1 MLAPCVLATCC
12 AIAFVACLEFP
23 AQAQQST
30 PQTLPSIESPQK
42 EREKL
47 KKRIKRM
54 EDMLKK
60 FKVER
65 EREKLVEKEV
75 EERLDK
81 GKLSLEEIEKK
92 FDQGKLMLKEL
103 EEKLDQGKR
112 ALKEADERL
121 DRGKLRLEELE
132 AESERQKRKWDTR
145 FDKIRRDPRNRLQ
158 GTGADAG
165 WISMPGKKT
174 DIRFGGFIQLNIIHD
189 FQNSGNNFGKFSP
202 AEIPVP
208 TDGTSNTEF
217 DPRTSRMIFETR
229 TLTSLGKYST
239 FLSADWAGDEA
250 NSSSPDFRLRQAY
263 VTGVGLLPR
272 AAFTAGRAN
281 STFMDNLA
289 WPEIFD
295 LEGPNSL
302 SFIWQGLL
310 RLSWEVDE
318 AKHWIASF
326 ALEQPDTDVTNGDG
340 KTDWPDAVARIDVN
354 HDWGHLSAAV
364 LGRRLKATSTTGTG
378 TDTAAAWGLLF
389 SGKLPVPGTAD
400 NIVFQVQG
408 GDGIGRYI
416 EDLNF
421 EGGQDAVYDT
431 TKEKLRPLKEVG
443 GFGAYQHWWTDKLR
457 STATGGYLR
466 VDNLNIQ
473 SSDSLK
479 ASIYTSGNL
488 IYSPVK
494 PLDVGIEYIWGQR
507 KNKNGQTGRANRL
520 MFSMKWHL

>member
-1 MLAPCVLATCC
+1 
-12 AIAFVACLEFP
+12 
-23 AQAQQST
+23 
-30 PQTLPSIESPQK
+30 
-42 EREKL
+42 
-47 KKRIKRM
+47 
-54 EDMLKK
+54 
-60 FKVER
+60 
-65 EREKLVEKEV
+65 
-75 EERLDK
+75 
-81 GKLSLEEIEKK
+81 
-92 FDQGKLMLKEL
+92 
-103 EEKLDQGKR
+103 
-112 ALKEADERL
+112 
-121 DRGKLRLEELE
+121 
-132 AESERQKRKWDTR
+132 
-145 FDKIRRDPRNRLQ
+145 
-158 GTGADAG
+158 
-165 WISMPGKKT
+165 MPGKKT
-174 DIRFGGFIQLNIIHD
+174 DIRFGGFMQLNIIHD
-189 FQNSGNNFGKFSP
+189 IQNSGNNFGKFSP

-263 VTGVGLLPR
+263 VTGIGLLTGT
-272 AAFTAGRAN
+272 AFTAGRAN

-340 KTDWPDAVARIDVN
+340 KKDWPDAVARIDVN

-364 LGRRLKATSTTGTG
+364 LGRRLKATSTSGNG
-378 TDTAAAWGLLF
+378 TDKAAAWGLLF
-389 SGKLPVPGTAD
+389 SGKLPVPSTAD
-400 NIVFQVQG
+400 NIIFQFQG

-421 EGGQDAVYDT
+421 AGGQDAVYDT
-431 TKEKLRPLKEVG
+431 IKEQLRPLKEVG

-457 STATGGYLR
+457 STVTGGYLR

-479 ASIYTSGNL
+479 ASIYTNGNL

-507 KNKNGQTGRANRL
+507 KNKNGKTGHANRL

>member
-1 MLAPCVLATCC
+1 MRSPCVLATCC

-23 AQAQQST
+23 AQAQPSAQ
-30 PQTLPSIESPQK
+30 QTLPAGESSTN
-42 EREKL
+42 ENETL
-47 KKRIKRM
+47 GERIKRV
-54 EDMLKK
+54 EDILKK
-60 FKVER
+60 LAAER
-65 EREKLVEKEV
+65 EREKLAEKELQRRLDKGKSLLEELEAGHV
-75 EERLDK
+75 KGKKVLEQLNERLDK
-81 GKLSLEEIEKK
+81 GKLKIE
-92 FDQGKLMLKEL
+92 Q
-103 EEKLDQGKR
+103 
-112 ALKEADERL
+112 
-121 DRGKLRLEELE
+121 LE

-165 WISMPGKKT
+165 WISVPGKKT

-189 FQNSGNNFGKFSP
+189 FQNAGQNFGEFSP

-229 TLTSLGKYST
+229 TETAMGKYST
-239 FLSADWAGDEA
+239 FLSTDWAGGSD
-250 NSSSPDFRLRQAY
+250 NSSSPDFRLRQVY
-263 VTGVGLLPR
+263 LTGVGLLTGT
-272 AAFTAGRAN
+272 AFTVGQAN

-302 SFIWQGLL
+302 SFIRQGLL
-310 RLSWEVDE
+310 RISWEVDE

-326 ALEQPDTDVTNGDG
+326 GLEQPDTDVTNGDG
-340 KTDWPDAVARIDVN
+340 KKNWPDAVARVDVN

-378 TDTAAAWGLLF
+378 SDKAAAWGLLF
-389 SGKLPVPGTAD
+389 SGKLPVPDTAD
-400 NIVFQVQG
+400 NFIFQVQG

-421 EGGQDAVYDT
+421 AGGQDAVYDT
-431 TKEKLRPLKEVG
+431 TKEQLRPLKEFG

-457 STATGGYLR
+457 STVTGGYLR

-473 SSDSLK
+473 SSNSLK
-479 ASIYTSGNL
+479 ASIYTNGNL

-507 KNKNGQTGRANRL
+507 KNKNGQTGHANRL